1 MIRLIDVREARNQ
14 NIVVKEPAK
23 KDEIILENV
32 KDQSILVSGKTE
44 IIEIPIENTSP
55 IQKITI
61 GIPSNPSSDITIALA
76 GKVPKAL
83 SVLSPISEMEFN
95 TLGKRKASRV
105 YVDANG
111 EPKYATIEQIK
122 ALNTKTLYVDALND
136 ERISE
141 LSNDDIILLN
151 EG

>member
-1 MIRLIDVREARNQ
+1 VIRLIDVRETQNQ
-14 NIVVKEPAK
+14 NIVVNEPTE

-44 IIEIPIENTSP
+44 IKEIPIKNTSP

-61 GIPSNPSSDITIALA
+61 GIPDNHSSDITIALA

-105 YVDANG
+105 YVDVNG
-111 EPKYATIEQIK
+111 
-122 ALNTKTLYVDALND
+122 
-136 ERISE
+136 
-141 LSNDDIILLN
+141 
-151 EG
+151 